1 MLKILG
7 KAASL
12 NVRKVLW
19 TCSELDIPFKRDD
32 WGAGFQSPQQEA
44 FLALNP
50 NATVPVIVD
59 GDFVLWESNAILRYL
74 TSQAGRDDLL
84 PTAARRR
91 AVVDQ
96 WMDWAS
102 TELNTAWR
110 YAFLALSRR
119 DPRFANTTQIEH
131 SVAEWNRHM
140 QMLEVHL
147 RNGPDHVA
155 GDGFTLA
162 DIVLGLATNRWQSMP
177 MLRPELPAVDA
188 WMGRLANRAGYGAF
202 CGNGVP

>member
-1 MLKILG
+1 MAHSVGMSWGIGRTPSADSRVELAFAVVDLHSALVSASSG
-7 KAASL
+7 GECHPAAGDCDGDTVAR
-12 NVRKVLW
+12 VRGAVA
-19 TCSELDIPFKRDD
+19 ELASAA
-32 WGAGFQSPQQEA
+32 AGFP
-44 FLALNP
+44 
-50 NATVPVIVD
+50 
-59 GDFVLWESNAILRYL
+59 R
-74 TSQAGRDDLL
+74 RD
-84 PTAARRR
+84 R

-119 DPRFANTTQIEH
+119 DPRFADATQIEH

-140 QMLEVHL
+140 QMLEGHL
-147 RNGPDHVA
+147 RNGTDHVA

-162 DIVLGLATNRWQSMP
+162 DIVLGLATNRWQSTP

-188 WMGRLANRAGYGAF
+188 WMARLAERAGYRAF
-202 CGNGVP
+202 CGNGLP